1 MREFQKKKFITQLL
15 YSKITIGI
23 LFILLFFT
31 MSAAWGVY
39 EKYSETKDKRYIAQS
54 AYDKLET
61 RENNIKNELELLKTD
76 RGVEE
81 KIRAEFGFVKEGE
94 EVIVIIDPHKEQQ
107 NNIYIPKQSLFSS
120 VWRSILNSIRD

>member
-39 EKYSETKDKRYIAQS
+39 EKYRETKDKRDFAQS

-94 EVIVIIDPHKEQQ
+94 EVIVIVDPLKEQK

>member
-1 MREFQKKKFITQLL
+1 MRELQKKKLINQLL

-23 LFILLFFT
+23 LFILLFFA

-39 EKYSETKDKRYIAQS
+39 EKYRETRDKRDIAQS

-61 RENNIKNELELLKTD
+61 REKNIKDELRLLKTD

-81 KIRAEFGFVKEGE
+81 KIRGEFGFVKEGE
-94 EVIVIIDPHKEQQ
+94 GVIVIVDPPKEQQ

-120 VWRSILNSIRD
+120 VWRSILGIFK